1 VSRRRQ
7 SRHRQRTAPFA
18 ASARRRVPYTWK
30 ASSIVSG
37 LHRLLLGL
45 LVLGCLQILVG
56 VVALRRSRRSRRSR
70 LVGAPSHARY
80 AREHG
85 ALLLGGAV
93 VLMVPI
99 ALGLAGV
106 VAESSAFYAAVAL
119 EVIALPFARMQL
131 RRSEAAH
138 LARRPA

>member
-1 VSRRRQ
+1 
-7 SRHRQRTAPFA
+7 
-18 ASARRRVPYTWK
+18 
-30 ASSIVSG
+30 

-45 LVLGCLQILVG
+45 LVLDCLQILVG
-56 VVALRRSRRSRRSR
+56 MAALQRSRRSR
-70 LVGAPSHARY
+70 LAGAPSHARY
-80 AREHG
+80 AREHA

-106 VAESSAFYAAVAL
+106 VAESSAVYAAVAL
-119 EVIALPFARMQL
+119 EVIALPLGRLQL

-138 LARRPA
+138 LSRRPT